1 MMEQKFAELM
11 NQIAEHTE
19 CPNAEPLNNEEVS
32 NIMER
37 FRNENK
43 KITMKKRRTKITVT
57 LAAAVCAAACCGT
70 AAAAFLQ
77 RPLDKQAVQYDYE
90 AIGTH
95 AQNADGS
102 ASAHGMEL
110 SVENVYCD
118 GITTMI
124 GISGSLK
131 DGNPEGK
138 RLISLE
144 DLTITLGDTVYSYN
158 AGTEGLALLRG
169 SLTLD
174 EQTENEFSGTIEL
187 VAFEEITVGGTAFVT
202 FADSAA
208 KTDYMDKKPVPL
220 GSGSLSAD
228 ITPDLSLR
236 SKQTYT
242 ITEDGYSVRFYEIS
256 PAMMIVGFDDPNGSG
271 AWLIDENRTEL
282 APVKVRAYPDY
293 ADGFEIGCIVPI
305 MGDTVTAVFFD
316 KNVQDAQG
324 NIVYAKEIRIDMNAV
339 REELAK

>member
-1 MMEQKFAELM
+1 MEQKFAELM

-19 CPNAEPLNNEEVS
+19 YPNAEPLNNEEVN

-43 KITMKKRRTKITVT
+43 KITMKKRRAKVT
-57 LAAAVCAAACCGT
+57 TILIAAVCAAACCGT
-70 AAAAFLQ
+70 AVTAFLQ

-102 ASAHGMEL
+102 ASAQSMEL

-118 GITTMI
+118 GITTII

-144 DLTITLGDTVYSYN
+144 DLTVTLGDTIYNYN
-158 AGTEGLALLRG
+158 AETEGLALLRG
-169 SLTLD
+169 SLTLNA
-174 EQTENEFSGTIEL
+174 QTENDFSGTIEL
-187 VAFEEITVGGTAFVT
+187 VTFEEISVGGTASVT

-208 KTDYMDKKPVPL
+208 KTDYMDKDPVQL
-220 GSGSLSAD
+220 GSGSFSAD

-236 SKQTYT
+236 SKQSYT

-256 PAMMIVGFDDPNGSG
+256 PAMMIVGFYDPDGSS
-271 AWLIDENRTEL
+271 AWLIDESRTPLE
-282 APVKVRAYPDY
+282 PVKVRAYPDY
-293 ADGFEIGCIVPI
+293 GDGYGMGCIIPVT
-305 MGDTVTAVFFD
+305 DNTVTATFFD
-316 KNVQDAQG
+316 KNVQDAEG
-324 NIVYAKEIRIDMNAV
+324 NIMYAKEIRIDMNEV
-339 REELAK
+339 REKLAQ